1 MALGLPLDHDVAA
14 GFPDFDDFLESWRES
29 IVEGSPPTTEL
40 GRRFAHKI
48 VTQWLDAPDTGME
61 IVYCD
66 GAGDG
71 GIDLALLDVG
81 PEDEQEGQPGHTWY
95 LVQSKYGSAF
105 QGARTLLVE
114 AQKVIETLDGR
125 RTGLNSFAEGL
136 QERLS
141 IFRSQ
146 AGPNDKI
153 VLVFANERCL
163 SAIERSAL
171 DDIRTIGR
179 QHLGGMFDVE
189 AVSVETI
196 FQRLA
201 EESVDADTGL
211 RVALKSHAVPSGT
224 ELLVG
229 STRLV
234 DLYQFLVGYRNETGD
249 LDQIYEKNV
258 RRFLGGRGKVNKG
271 MQETLR
277 NAPERF
283 GLYNNG
289 ITIVAS
295 DWMQNGDEIQLVDP
309 YIVNGCQ
316 TSRTIWEVFHRRYSA
331 GGTGVNT
338 EIEEWKG
345 RANQGAVITKIVKV
359 GSAGAQLLQDITR
372 YTNSQ
377 NAVREKDFLA
387 LSSDFRTWQAGM
399 AERYNIYLEVQRGG
413 WDSQKALQNA
423 NPSTHQFQYHVNAA
437 DLIKVFGAGWLGE
450 AGTAFGKNPPF
461 LPEGAIFKRIVATPE
476 EGQEPFGIED
486 LYAAY
491 LLQEAADS
499 FGFGRGGLISRRQSR
514 FIFYMVTI
522 NLLRDVMNRA
532 QLATDNRNSSVALA
546 KVLREPAARDGLLG
560 QAIELVDTYLTQGNE
575 DSVFQEPALLN
586 TFNGDLNSFLKSE
599 KLGKSMDF
607 TPQLSL
613 GLALTKKAMGKVQ
626 GGMQSDR
633 DIITAAIRV

>member
-1 MALGLPLDHDVAA
+1 MELNIDQDESRSRLD
-14 GFPDFDDFLESWRES
+14 FENFLQSWRES
-29 IVEGSPPTTEL
+29 IVAGDPSTTEL

-71 GIDLALLDVG
+71 GVDLAVLDVG
-81 PEDEQEGQPGHTWY
+81 PEDELEGQPGHTWY
-95 LVQSKYGSAF
+95 LIQSKHGTAF
-105 QGARTLLVE
+105 QGSKTLLIE

-125 RTGLNSFAEGL
+125 RTKLNSFAEGL
-136 QERLS
+136 LERLS

-153 VLVFANERCL
+153 VLVFATERGL
-163 SAIERSAL
+163 SDIEKNAL
-171 DDIRTIGR
+171 DDIRLLGR
-179 QHLGGMFDVE
+179 EHIGGMFDVE
-189 AVSVETI
+189 AVSAETI
-196 FQRLA
+196 FERLG
-201 EESVDADTGL
+201 EESVEAGHGL
-211 RVALKSHAVPSGT
+211 HLVLSSHAVPSGT
-224 ELLVG
+224 DLLVG

-234 DLYQFLVGYRNETGD
+234 DLYQFLVAYRDETGD

-271 MQETLR
+271 MQDTLR

-295 DWMQNGDEIQLVDP
+295 DWKQTGDQIELIDP

-331 GGTGVNT
+331 GGTGVST
-338 EIEEWKG
+338 EVEEWKA

-359 GSAGAQLLQDITR
+359 GSAGSQLLQDITR

-399 AERYNIYLEVQRGG
+399 AARYDIYLEVQRGG

-423 NPSTHQFQYHVNAA
+423 NPSTHQFQHHVNAA

-476 EGQEPFGIED
+476 DGQPSFDVED

-491 LLQEAADS
+491 LLQQAADAFS
-499 FGFGRGGLISRRQSR
+499 FGRGGQLSRRQSR

-522 NLLRDVMNRA
+522 NILKDVLNRA
-532 QLATDNRNSSVALA
+532 SLVTDNRSVSTALA
-546 KVLREPAARDGLLG
+546 KALADPSARDALLS
-560 QAIELVDTYLTQGNE
+560 QAVELVDTYLTQGDE
-575 DSVFQEPALLN
+575 YSVFQENALLN
-586 TFNGDLNSFLKSE
+586 TFNGDLNAFLKSE
-599 KLGKSMDF
+599 RLGKSMDF
-607 TPQLSL
+607 TPKLFE
-613 GLALTKKAMGKVQ
+613 GLTLTKMAMGRSH
-626 GGMQSDR
+626 GGRQSDR
-633 DIITAAIRV
+633 DTITAAIRT